1 MKKFF
6 VIAALSVICGY
17 LSGQNV
23 PMGMHYQAVA
33 RDNQGTE
40 LINSRIN
47 VRFSILSNDPAGP
60 VAYQEIHSNVITS
73 RFGVFTLI
81 IGQGAATKDS
91 PVTAISGVKW
101 EQANFYLRV
110 EVQFEGQSDYRDM
123 GTMQFLTVPY
133 AFYAY
138 KSLEPGPQGPKGDP
152 GDPASDDQT
161 LSFDGR
167 NLAISGGNT
176 VNLSSLNVPHQ
187 LTLIGDTLSIYGGN
201 KVGLTNAIQDLQL
214 DINNKLKITKN
225 PNATSIDLSPFKQN
239 LSYNSATGTLSI
251 SNGTGAD
258 LSSLKTDAI
267 QDIHLTG
274 DLLTIDK
281 NASSTGVDLS
291 KYNQHLTYNESSK
304 SLTIDNG
311 NSVTLGSTVAFRA
324 KNTSSDISTIASYP
338 IMTYDAV
345 EYNVGSS
352 FDPASGIF
360 TAPVDGIYTFNVSY
374 YADGSGGSRELYIYV
389 NSVLYEKLAVE
400 IGSGNTIPVRSVTMK
415 LSASNTVNVVVYT
428 GLATQTGT
436 GTFSGYKV
444 Y

>member
-17 LSGQNV
+17 LSGQTV

-33 RDNQGTE
+33 RDNQGNE
-40 LINSRIN
+40 LVNTRIS
-47 VRFSILSNDPAGP
+47 VRFSILSGDPAGP
-60 VAYQEIHSNVITS
+60 VAFQEIHSNIFTS
-73 RFGVFTLI
+73 KYGVFSLI
-81 IGQGAATKDS
+81 IGHGTPTKDS
-91 PVTAISGVKW
+91 PVQTITEVAWKN
-101 EQANFYLRV
+101 ANFYLRV
-110 EVQFEGQSDYRDM
+110 EVQFEGENDYRDM

-133 AFYAY
+133 AYYAF
-138 KSLEPGPQGPKGDP
+138 KSLEPGPQGPKGDQ

-161 LSFDGR
+161 LSFDGK
-167 NLAISGGNT
+167 NLTIAGGNT
-176 VNLSSLNVPHQ
+176 VNISSLNVPHQ

-239 LSYNSATGTLSI
+239 LSYNSSTGMLAL

-267 QDIHLTG
+267 QDIHLSG

-291 KYNQHLTYNESSK
+291 KYNQHLNYNESTK
-304 SLTIDNG
+304 SLSIDRG
-311 NSVTLGSTVAFRA
+311 NSVTLGTMVAFRA
-324 KNTSSDISTIASYP
+324 KNTSSDISAIASYP
-338 IMTYDAV
+338 TMTYDAV
-345 EYNVGSS
+345 EYNVGNN
-352 FDPASGIF
+352 FDPATGIF
-360 TAPVDGIYTFNVSY
+360 TSPVDGIYTFNVSY
-374 YADGSGGSRELYIYV
+374 YADGSGSGRELDIYV

-400 IGSGNTIPVRSVTMK
+400 IGAGTTVPVKSVTMK